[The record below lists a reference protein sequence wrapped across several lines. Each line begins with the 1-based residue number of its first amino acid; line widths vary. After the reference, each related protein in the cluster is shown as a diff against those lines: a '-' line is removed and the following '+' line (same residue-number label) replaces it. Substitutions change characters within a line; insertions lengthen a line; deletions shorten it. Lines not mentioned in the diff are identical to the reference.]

1 MNTPHNIQVQVD
13 ATCGDDNNDPQSQI
27 GIFPSLRGENTT
39 QGLCGY
45 WYKSTGLT
53 SSRDD
58 VDDLS
63 QSTSL
68 EVLVKDF
75 K

>member
-13 ATCGDDNNDPQSQI
+13 ATCGDENNDPQPQI
-27 GIFPSLRGENTT
+27 EIYPALKGENVT

-45 WYKSTGLT
+45 WYKSTSLT
-53 SSRDD
+53 SSRADI
-58 VDDLS
+58 DLS

-68 EVLVKDF
+68 EDLVKDF